1 MLSHAKSYYKS
12 LSRTTRLM
20 ILGCSLIKDDERS
33 PLVKLRA
40 SHTRVLRPTPSCS
53 REAEEPG
60 VVAMSRNQ
68 KLQRWGRNQRPRRC
82 WRLWQGGIGG
92 GNNESTVWRR
102 IEGGGDDSG
111 RRR

>member
-33 PLVKLRA
+33 PLVKHLV

-53 REAEEPG
+53 RASKGTRHYRREQEAG
-60 VVAMSRNQ
+60 VTMR
-68 KLQRWGRNQRPRRC
+68 G
-82 WRLWQGGIGG
+82 GGINGRGDARGCGG
-92 GNNESTVWRR
+92 AESVAT
-102 IEGGGDDSG
+102 
-111 RRR
+111 